1 MHMHCRSSVSL
12 VVGHSTAA
20 PLRRP
25 RDLVTEACSHEASSP
40 CLRLQLGGAGAAEAL
55 PEEEAPVPAD
65 RPATT
70 LETVS
75 ARARRDVRQMGGSGT
90 GGLLGVAADLK
101 EAPMTLRPLS
111 RVTPETT
118 DEEFAAAVRR
128 GLEDLRGFDKIED
141 SRPGEMP
148 PGAVEKK

>member
-1 MHMHCRSSVSL
+1 
-12 VVGHSTAA
+12 
-20 PLRRP
+20 
-25 RDLVTEACSHEASSP
+25 
-40 CLRLQLGGAGAAEAL
+40 
-55 PEEEAPVPAD
+55 
-65 RPATT
+65 
-70 LETVS
+70 
-75 ARARRDVRQMGGSGT
+75 
-90 GGLLGVAADLK
+90 
-101 EAPMTLRPLS
+101 MTLRPLS